1 MTASKTGR
9 TESIAERDGNS
20 YKPGVVQDQWPKE
33 SLRKEIARNI
43 SYSLRVFTD
52 FHNNSIKNMAE
63 GSSVLEMG

>member
-43 SYSLRVFTD
+43 YSLRVFTD